1 MSVLFPKIPALLHGG
16 DYNPDQWLDRPDILE
31 EDIKMM
37 KKAGVNTA
45 TVGVFSWSAL
55 EPQEGNF
62 QFGWLHDIMDKL
74 YENGIYTVLATPT
87 GARPAW
93 MDEKYP
99 SVLRVEKDGRR
110 NHHSGRHNHCMSSL
124 EYRALVEK
132 MDTKLAQEF
141 GNHPGLI
148 LWHISNELGGECYCD
163 SCKKRFQEY
172 LREKYHNNIE
182 ELNKQWW
189 TSFWSRRFDSFEQI
203 EPPYDNGEHSI
214 LGLNLDWKR
223 FNSWNMKDYLAF
235 ERRILKKYTPQ
246 VPATA
251 NFMKLFEQLDYVDLA
266 KEIDIISWDGYP
278 SWNNDYETP
287 VDTAAELSFDH
298 AVMRSLKKDKPFML
312 MESTPSLVNW
322 HSVNKL
328 KRPGILR
335 ASSIQTIGCG
345 SDTVQY
351 FQWRK
356 GRGAAEQFH
365 GAVVDHLGRDDTRVF
380 KEVSEV
386 GELLKKLAPVTG
398 SRVASKAAVLF
409 DWSNRWAIKDMQ
421 GMAHDTKNYEKEVR
435 KFYNIHL
442 KKGIN
447 ADIVFPLEDL
457 SSYSLVVLP
466 MYYAVSKEAGAWLKE
481 YVKNGGT
488 VVATYL
494 TAYVNENTLAYLGG
508 FPGAG
513 LGEVFGLYAEELD
526 TLYPTDSNAVLMK
539 DGNKAIVKDYCEL
552 IKLTGAE
559 VLGTY
564 ESDFYAGMPAVTV
577 HSYGNGKAYYIGTRM
592 EEEDLIKFFTQIWSE
607 CGIKEKEL
615 PEGVEYLTRTAEDGS
630 TFDFYV
636 NYNAMPVTVQLSK
649 DGTNLLNGEAVSGKV
664 EILPFN
670 AVVVK

>member
-1 MSVLFPKIPALLHGG
+1 MSVLFPKIPVLLHGG

-287 VDTAAELSFDH
+287 ADTAAELSFDH

-592 EEEDLIKFFTQIWSE
+592 EEEDLIKFFTPIWSE

>member
-31 EDIKMM
+31 EGIKMM

-287 VDTAAELSFDH
+287 ADTAAELSFDH

-386 GELLKKLAPVTG
+386 GGLLKKLAPVTG

-421 GMAHDTKNYEKEVR
+421 GMAHDTKKYEKEVR

>member
-124 EYRALVEK
+124 EYRSLVEK

-148 LWHISNELGGECYCD
+148 LWHISNEFGGECYCEN
-163 SCKKRFQEY
+163 CKKRFQEY

-287 VDTAAELSFDH
+287 ADTAAELSFDH
-298 AVMRSLKKDKPFML
+298 TVMRSLKKDKPFML

-386 GELLKKLAPVTG
+386 GEILKKLAPVTG
-398 SRVASKAAVLF
+398 SKVTSKAAVLF

-421 GMAHDTKNYEKEVR
+421 AMARDTKNYEKEVR

-466 MYYAVSKEAGAWLKE
+466 MYYAVSKEAGEWLKE

-539 DGNKAIVKDYCEL
+539 DGNKALVKDYCEL

-577 HSYGNGKAYYIGTRM
+577 HSYGKGKAYYIGTRM
-592 EEEDLIKFFTQIWSE
+592 EETDLIKFFTPIWSE

-636 NYNAMPVTVQLSK
+636 NYNATPATVQLAK
-649 DGTNLLNGEAVSGKV
+649 DGTNLLNGETVSGKV

>member
-124 EYRALVEK
+124 EYRSLVEK

-148 LWHISNELGGECYCD
+148 LWHISNEFGGECYCEN
-163 SCKKRFQEY
+163 CKKRFQEY

-189 TSFWSRRFDSFEQI
+189 TAFWSRRFDSFEQI

-287 VDTAAELSFDH
+287 ADTAAELSFDH
-298 AVMRSLKKDKPFML
+298 TVMRSLKKDKPFML

-322 HSVNKL
+322 HSFNKL

-386 GELLKKLAPVTG
+386 GEILKKLAPVTG
-398 SRVASKAAVLF
+398 SKVTSKAAVLF

-421 GMAHDTKNYEKEVR
+421 GMAHDTKKYEKEVR

-466 MYYAVSKEAGAWLKE
+466 MYYAVSKEAGEWLKE

-526 TLYPTDSNAVLMK
+526 TLYPTDSNSVLMK
-539 DGNKAIVKDYCEL
+539 DGNKALVKDYCEL

-577 HSYGNGKAYYIGTRM
+577 HSYGKGKAYYIGTRM
-592 EEEDLIKFFTQIWSE
+592 EETDLIKFFTPIWSE

-636 NYNAMPVTVQLSK
+636 NYNATPATVQLAK
-649 DGTNLLNGEAVSGKV
+649 NGTNLLNGEAVSGKV

>member
-45 TVGVFSWSAL
+45 TVGVFSWSTL

-148 LWHISNELGGECYCD
+148 LWHISNEFGGECYCEN
-163 SCKKRFQEY
+163 CKKRFQEY

-189 TSFWSRRFDSFEQI
+189 TAFWSRRFDSFEQI

-287 VDTAAELSFDH
+287 ADTAAELSFDH
-298 AVMRSLKKDKPFML
+298 TVMRSLKKDKPFML

-322 HSVNKL
+322 HSFNKL

-386 GELLKKLAPVTG
+386 GEILKKLAPVTG
-398 SRVASKAAVLF
+398 SKVTSKAAVLF

-421 GMAHDTKNYEKEVR
+421 GMAHDTKKYEKEVR

-466 MYYAVSKEAGAWLKE
+466 MYYAVSKEAGEWLKE

-526 TLYPTDSNAVLMK
+526 TLYPTDSNSVLMK
-539 DGNKAIVKDYCEL
+539 DGNKALVKDYCEL

-577 HSYGNGKAYYIGTRM
+577 HSYGKGKAYYIGTRM
-592 EEEDLIKFFTQIWSE
+592 EEADLIQFFTPIWSE

-615 PEGVEYLTRTAEDGS
+615 PEGVEYLTRIAEDGS

-636 NYNAMPVTVQLSK
+636 NYNAAPATVQLAK

-670 AVVVK
+670 AIVVK

>member
-1 MSVLFPKIPALLHGG
+1 MSVLFPKIPVLLHGG

-246 VPATA
+246 IPATA

-287 VDTAAELSFDH
+287 ADTASELSFDH

-670 AVVVK
+670 VVVVK

>member
-1 MSVLFPKIPALLHGG
+1 MSVLFPKIPVLLHGG

-124 EYRALVEK
+124 EYRSLVEK

-141 GNHPGLI
+141 GSHPGLI

-287 VDTAAELSFDH
+287 ADTAAELSFDH

-577 HSYGNGKAYYIGTRM
+577 HSYGNGKAYYIGARM
-592 EEEDLIKFFTQIWSE
+592 EEEDLIKFFTPIWSE

>member
-1 MSVLFPKIPALLHGG
+1 MAVLFPKIPVLLHGG
-16 DYNPDQWLDRPDILE
+16 DYNPDQWLDRPDILK
-31 EDIKMM
+31 EDIRMM

-55 EPQEGNF
+55 EPEEGKFN
-62 QFGWLHDIMDKL
+62 FGWLHDIMDEL
-74 YENGIYTVLATPT
+74 YANGIYTVLATPT

-99 SVLRVEKDGRR
+99 SVLRVERDGRR
-110 NHHSGRHNHCMSSL
+110 NHHSGRHNHCMSSS
-124 EYRALVEK
+124 EYRAQVEK

-163 SCKKRFQEY
+163 NCKKRFQEY
-172 LREKYHNNIE
+172 LRKKYHNNID

-189 TSFWSRRFDSFEQI
+189 TSFWSRHFNNFEQI

-223 FNSWNMKDYLAF
+223 FNSWNMKDYMAF
-235 ERRILKKYTPQ
+235 ERKILKKYTPDI
-246 VPATA
+246 PATA

-266 KEIDIISWDGYP
+266 KELDIISWDGYP
-278 SWNNDYETP
+278 SWNNDYETTA
-287 VDTAAELSFDH
+287 DTAAELSFDH
-298 AVMRSLKKDKPFML
+298 AVMRGLKKDKPFML

-322 HSVNKL
+322 HSFNKL

-365 GAVVDHLGRDDTRVF
+365 GAVVDHNGRDDTRVF

-386 GELLKKLAPVTG
+386 GEILKKLAPTAGSKVT
-398 SRVASKAAVLF
+398 SKAAVLF
-409 DWSNRWAIKDMQ
+409 DWSNRWAINDMQ
-421 GMAHDTKNYEKEVR
+421 GMARDTKNYEKEVR

-457 SSYSLVVLP
+457 SAYSLVVLP
-466 MYYAVSKEAGAWLKE
+466 MYYAMSEEAGAWLKE
-481 YVKNGGT
+481 
-488 VVATYL
+488 
-494 TAYVNENTLAYLGG
+494 
-508 FPGAG
+508 
-513 LGEVFGLYAEELD
+513 
-526 TLYPTDSNAVLMK
+526 
-539 DGNKAIVKDYCEL
+539 
-552 IKLTGAE
+552 
-559 VLGTY
+559 
-564 ESDFYAGMPAVTV
+564 
-577 HSYGNGKAYYIGTRM
+577 
-592 EEEDLIKFFTQIWSE
+592 
-607 CGIKEKEL
+607 
-615 PEGVEYLTRTAEDGS
+615 
-630 TFDFYV
+630 
-636 NYNAMPVTVQLSK
+636 
-649 DGTNLLNGEAVSGKV
+649 
-664 EILPFN
+664 
-670 AVVVK
+670 

>member
-1 MSVLFPKIPALLHGG
+1 MSVLFPKIPVLLHGG

-124 EYRALVEK
+124 EYRTLVEK

-189 TSFWSRRFDSFEQI
+189 TSFWSRSFDSFEQI

>member
-1 MSVLFPKIPALLHGG
+1 MSVLFPKIPVLLHGG

-141 GNHPGLI
+141 GSHPGLI

-287 VDTAAELSFDH
+287 VDTASELSFDH

>member
-1 MSVLFPKIPALLHGG
+1 MSVLFPKIPVLLHGG

-141 GNHPGLI
+141 GSHPGLI

-287 VDTAAELSFDH
+287 ADTAAELSFDH

-386 GELLKKLAPVTG
+386 GEFLKKLAPVTG

-421 GMAHDTKNYEKEVR
+421 GMTHDTKNYEKEVR

>member
-189 TSFWSRRFDSFEQI
+189 TSFWSRSFDSFEQI

>member
-132 MDTKLAQEF
+132 MDTRLAQEF

-287 VDTAAELSFDH
+287 ADTAAELSFDH

>member
-141 GNHPGLI
+141 GSHPGLI

-287 VDTAAELSFDH
+287 ADTAAELSFDH

-421 GMAHDTKNYEKEVR
+421 GMARDTKKYEKEVR

-577 HSYGNGKAYYIGTRM
+577 HSYGNGKAYYIGARM
-592 EEEDLIKFFTQIWSE
+592 EEEDLIKFFTPIWSE

>member
-1 MSVLFPKIPALLHGG
+1 MSVLFPKIPVLLHGG

-124 EYRALVEK
+124 EYRTLVEK

-278 SWNNDYETP
+278 SWNNDYEMP
-287 VDTAAELSFDH
+287 ADTAAELSFDH

-466 MYYAVSKEAGAWLKE
+466 MYYAVSKEAGAWLNE
-481 YVKNGGT
+481 YLKNGGT

-592 EEEDLIKFFTQIWSE
+592 EEADLIKFFTQIWSE

>member
-141 GNHPGLI
+141 GSHPGLI

-630 TFDFYV
+630 IFDFYV

>member
-1 MSVLFPKIPALLHGG
+1 MSVLFPKIPVLLHGG

-45 TVGVFSWSAL
+45 TVGVFSWSAI

-141 GNHPGLI
+141 GSHPGLI

-235 ERRILKKYTPQ
+235 ERRVLKKYTPQ

>member
-1 MSVLFPKIPALLHGG
+1 MSVLFPKIPVLLHGG

-287 VDTAAELSFDH
+287 ADTAAELSFDH

-421 GMAHDTKNYEKEVR
+421 GMAHDTKKYEKEVR

-447 ADIVFPLEDL
+447 ADIVFSLEDL

>member
-1 MSVLFPKIPALLHGG
+1 MSVLFPKIPVLLHGG

-141 GNHPGLI
+141 GSHPGLI

-287 VDTAAELSFDH
+287 ADTAAELSFDH
-298 AVMRSLKKDKPFML
+298 TVMRSLKKDKPFML

-322 HSVNKL
+322 HSFNKL

>member
-1 MSVLFPKIPALLHGG
+1 MSVLFPKIPVLLHGG

-246 VPATA
+246 IPATA

-287 VDTAAELSFDH
+287 ADTAAELSFDH

>member
-1 MSVLFPKIPALLHGG
+1 MSVLFPKIPVLLHGG

-287 VDTAAELSFDH
+287 ADTAAELSFDH

-466 MYYAVSKEAGAWLKE
+466 MYYAVYKEAGAWLKE

-592 EEEDLIKFFTQIWSE
+592 EEEDLIKFFTPIWSE

>member
-1 MSVLFPKIPALLHGG
+1 MAVLFPKVPVLLHGG
-16 DYNPDQWLDRPDILE
+16 DYNPDQWLDRPDILK
-31 EDIKMM
+31 EDIRMM

-55 EPQEGNF
+55 EPEEGEF
-62 QFGWLHDIMDKL
+62 HFDWLHKIMDEL
-74 YENGIYTVLATPT
+74 YANGIYTVLATPT

-99 SVLRVEKDGRR
+99 SVLRVERDGRR
-110 NHHSGRHNHCMSSL
+110 NRHGGRHNHCMSSP
-124 EYRALVEK
+124 EYRAQVEK
-132 MDTKLAQEF
+132 IDTKLAKEF
-141 GNHPGLI
+141 GKHPGLI

-163 SCKKRFQEY
+163 NCKKRFQEY

-189 TSFWSRRFDSFEQI
+189 TSFWSRHFNNFEQI

-223 FNSWNMKDYLAF
+223 FNSWNMKDYMAF
-235 ERRILKKYTPQ
+235 ERKILKKYTPEI
-246 VPATA
+246 PATA
-251 NFMKLFEQLDYVDLA
+251 NFMKLFEPLDYADLA
-266 KEIDIISWDGYP
+266 KELDIISWDGYP
-278 SWNNDYETP
+278 SWNNDYETEA
-287 VDTAAELSFDH
+287 DTAAELSFDH

-322 HSVNKL
+322 HPVNKL

-386 GELLKKLAPVTG
+386 GEILKNLSPVTG
-398 SRVASKAAVLF
+398 SKVTSKVAILF
-409 DWSNRWAIKDMQ
+409 DWSNRWAISDMQ
-421 GMAHDTKNYEKEVR
+421 GMARDTKNYEKEVR

-442 KKGIN
+442 KKGIS

-457 SSYSLVVLP
+457 SQYSLVVLP
-466 MYYAVSKEAGAWLKE
+466 MYYAVSEEAGAWLKE

-526 TLYPTDSNAVLMK
+526 TLYPSDSNSVIME
-539 DGNKAIVKDYCEL
+539 DGTTVPVKDYCEL
-552 IKLTGAE
+552 IKSTGAKT
-559 VLGTY
+559 LGSY
-564 ESDFYAGMPAVTV
+564 QSDFYAGMPAVTV
-577 HSYGNGKAYYIGTRM
+577 NAYGKGKAYYLGARM
-592 EEEDLIKFFTQIWSE
+592 KEDDLIRFFEPIWKE
-607 CGIKEKEL
+607 NDIKETNL
-615 PEGVEYLTRTAEDGS
+615 PDGVEYLRRIAEDGS
-630 TFDFYV
+630 SFDFYV
-636 NYNAMPVTVQLSK
+636 NYTASPVTVTLEKS
-649 DGTNLLNGEAVSGKV
+649 GTDLLTGKAVSGEAVV
-664 EILPFN
+664 EPFN
-670 AVVVK
+670 GVVVK

>member
-124 EYRALVEK
+124 EYRSLVEK

-148 LWHISNELGGECYCD
+148 LWHISNEFGGECYCEN
-163 SCKKRFQEY
+163 CKKRFQEY

-189 TSFWSRRFDSFEQI
+189 TAFWSRRFDSFEQI

-287 VDTAAELSFDH
+287 ADTAAELSFDH
-298 AVMRSLKKDKPFML
+298 TVMRSLKKDKPFML

-322 HSVNKL
+322 HSFNKL

-386 GELLKKLAPVTG
+386 GEILKKLAPVTG
-398 SRVASKAAVLF
+398 SKVTSKVAVLF

-421 GMAHDTKNYEKEVR
+421 GMARDTKKYEKEVR

-466 MYYAVSKEAGAWLKE
+466 MYYAVSKEAGEWLKE

-526 TLYPTDSNAVLMK
+526 TLYPTDSNSVLMK
-539 DGNKAIVKDYCEL
+539 DGNKALVKDYCEL

-577 HSYGNGKAYYIGTRM
+577 HSYGKGKAYYIGTRM
-592 EEEDLIKFFTQIWSE
+592 EEADLIQFFTPIWSE

-615 PEGVEYLTRTAEDGS
+615 PEGVEYLTRIAEDGS

-636 NYNAMPVTVQLSK
+636 NYNAAPATVQLAK

-670 AVVVK
+670 AIVVK

>member
-1 MSVLFPKIPALLHGG
+1 MSVLFPKIPVLLHGG

-124 EYRALVEK
+124 EYRSLVEK

-148 LWHISNELGGECYCD
+148 LWHISNEFGGECYCEN
-163 SCKKRFQEY
+163 CKKRFQEY

-287 VDTAAELSFDH
+287 ADTAAELSFDH
-298 AVMRSLKKDKPFML
+298 TVMRSLKKDKPFML

-386 GELLKKLAPVTG
+386 GEILKKLAPVTG
-398 SRVASKAAVLF
+398 SKVTSKAAVLF

-421 GMAHDTKNYEKEVR
+421 GMARDTKNYEKEVR

-466 MYYAVSKEAGAWLKE
+466 MYYAVSKEAGEWLKE

>member
-1 MSVLFPKIPALLHGG
+1 MSVLFPKIPVLLHGG

-124 EYRALVEK
+124 EYRSLVEK

-287 VDTAAELSFDH
+287 ADTAAELSFDH

>member
-278 SWNNDYETP
+278 SWNNYYETP
-287 VDTAAELSFDH
+287 ADTASELSFDH

-466 MYYAVSKEAGAWLKE
+466 MYYAVSKEAGAWLKK

-539 DGNKAIVKDYCEL
+539 DGNKALVKDYCEL

-592 EEEDLIKFFTQIWSE
+592 EEEDLIKFFTPIWSE

>member
-1 MSVLFPKIPALLHGG
+1 MSVLFPKIPVLLHGG

-141 GNHPGLI
+141 GSHPGLI

-287 VDTAAELSFDH
+287 ADTAAELSFDH

-398 SRVASKAAVLF
+398 SRVA
-409 DWSNRWAIKDMQ
+409 
-421 GMAHDTKNYEKEVR
+421 
-435 KFYNIHL
+435 
-442 KKGIN
+442 
-447 ADIVFPLEDL
+447 
-457 SSYSLVVLP
+457 
-466 MYYAVSKEAGAWLKE
+466 
-481 YVKNGGT
+481 
-488 VVATYL
+488 
-494 TAYVNENTLAYLGG
+494 
-508 FPGAG
+508 
-513 LGEVFGLYAEELD
+513 
-526 TLYPTDSNAVLMK
+526 
-539 DGNKAIVKDYCEL
+539 
-552 IKLTGAE
+552 
-559 VLGTY
+559 
-564 ESDFYAGMPAVTV
+564 
-577 HSYGNGKAYYIGTRM
+577 
-592 EEEDLIKFFTQIWSE
+592 
-607 CGIKEKEL
+607 
-615 PEGVEYLTRTAEDGS
+615 
-630 TFDFYV
+630 
-636 NYNAMPVTVQLSK
+636 
-649 DGTNLLNGEAVSGKV
+649 
-664 EILPFN
+664 
-670 AVVVK
+670 

>member
-1 MSVLFPKIPALLHGG
+1 MSVLFPKIPVLLHGG

-141 GNHPGLI
+141 GNHSGLI

-189 TSFWSRRFDSFEQI
+189 TSFWSRHFDSFEQI

-214 LGLNLDWKR
+214 IGLNLDWKR

-287 VDTAAELSFDH
+287 ADTASELSFDH

-421 GMAHDTKNYEKEVR
+421 GMAHDTKKYEKEVR

-539 DGNKAIVKDYCEL
+539 DGNKALVKDYCEL

-577 HSYGNGKAYYIGTRM
+577 HSYGNGKAYYIGARM
-592 EEEDLIKFFTQIWSE
+592 EEEDLIKFFTPIWSE

-649 DGTNLLNGEAVSGKV
+649 DGTNLLNSEAVSGKV

>member
-1 MSVLFPKIPALLHGG
+1 MSVLFPKIPVLLHGG
-16 DYNPDQWLDRPDILE
+16 DYNPDQWLDRPDSLE

-141 GNHPGLI
+141 GSHPGLI

-287 VDTAAELSFDH
+287 ADTAAELSFDH

>member
-124 EYRALVEK
+124 EYRSLVEK

-148 LWHISNELGGECYCD
+148 LWHISNEFGGECYCEN
-163 SCKKRFQEY
+163 CKKRFQEY

-287 VDTAAELSFDH
+287 ADTAAELSFDH
-298 AVMRSLKKDKPFML
+298 TVMRSLKKDKPFML

-322 HSVNKL
+322 HSFNKL

-365 GAVVDHLGRDDTRVF
+365 GAVVDHLGRNDTRVF

-386 GELLKKLAPVTG
+386 GEILKKLAPVTG
-398 SRVASKAAVLF
+398 SKVTSKAAVLF

-421 GMAHDTKNYEKEVR
+421 GMARDTKKYEKEVR

-466 MYYAVSKEAGAWLKE
+466 MYYAVSKEAGEWLKE

-526 TLYPTDSNAVLMK
+526 TLYPTDSNSVLMK
-539 DGNKAIVKDYCEL
+539 DGNKALVEDYCEL

-577 HSYGNGKAYYIGTRM
+577 HSYGKGKAYYIGTRM
-592 EEEDLIKFFTQIWSE
+592 EETDLIKFFTPIWSE

-636 NYNAMPVTVQLSK
+636 NYNATPATVQLAK
-649 DGTNLLNGEAVSGKV
+649 NGTNLLNGEAVSGKV

>member
-1 MSVLFPKIPALLHGG
+1 MSVLFPKIPVLLHGG

-141 GNHPGLI
+141 GSHPGLI

-287 VDTAAELSFDH
+287 ADTAAELSFDH

-539 DGNKAIVKDYCEL
+539 NGNKAIVKDYCEL

-592 EEEDLIKFFTQIWSE
+592 EEEDLIKFFTPIWSE

>member
-287 VDTAAELSFDH
+287 ADTAAELSFDH

-421 GMAHDTKNYEKEVR
+421 GMAHDTKKYEKEVR

-592 EEEDLIKFFTQIWSE
+592 EEEDLIKFFTPIWSE

>member
-246 VPATA
+246 IPATA

-287 VDTAAELSFDH
+287 ADTASELSFDH

-592 EEEDLIKFFTQIWSE
+592 EEEDLIKFFTPIWSE

>member
-124 EYRALVEK
+124 EYRSLVEK

-148 LWHISNELGGECYCD
+148 LWHISNEFGGECYCEN
-163 SCKKRFQEY
+163 CKKRFQEY

-189 TSFWSRRFDSFEQI
+189 ISFWSRRFDSFEQI

-287 VDTAAELSFDH
+287 ADTAAELSFDH
-298 AVMRSLKKDKPFML
+298 TVMRSLKKDKPFML

-356 GRGAAEQFH
+356 GRGAVEQFH

-386 GELLKKLAPVTG
+386 GEILKKLAPVTG
-398 SRVASKAAVLF
+398 SKVTSKAAVLF

-421 GMAHDTKNYEKEVR
+421 GMARDTKNYEKEVR

-466 MYYAVSKEAGAWLKE
+466 MYYAVSKEAGEWLKE

-539 DGNKAIVKDYCEL
+539 DGNKALVKDYCEL

-577 HSYGNGKAYYIGTRM
+577 HSYGKGKAYYIGTRM
-592 EEEDLIKFFTQIWSE
+592 EETDLIKFFTPIWSE

-636 NYNAMPVTVQLSK
+636 NYNATPATVQLAK
-649 DGTNLLNGEAVSGKV
+649 DGTNLLNGETVSGKV

>member
-1 MSVLFPKIPALLHGG
+1 MSVLFPKIPVLLHGG

-278 SWNNDYETP
+278 SWNNDYEMP
-287 VDTAAELSFDH
+287 ADTAAELSFDH

-539 DGNKAIVKDYCEL
+539 DGNKALVKDYCEL

-577 HSYGNGKAYYIGTRM
+577 HSYGKGKAYYIGTRM

-630 TFDFYV
+630 IFDFYV

>member
-1 MSVLFPKIPALLHGG
+1 MSVLFPKIPVLLHGG

-592 EEEDLIKFFTQIWSE
+592 EEEDLIKFFTPIWSE

>member
-124 EYRALVEK
+124 EYRSLVEK

-148 LWHISNELGGECYCD
+148 LWHISNEFGGECYCEN
-163 SCKKRFQEY
+163 CKKRFQEY

-189 TSFWSRRFDSFEQI
+189 TSFWSHRFDSFEQI

-287 VDTAAELSFDH
+287 ADTAAELSFDH
-298 AVMRSLKKDKPFML
+298 TVMRSLKKDKPFML

-322 HSVNKL
+322 HSFNKL

-386 GELLKKLAPVTG
+386 GEILKKLAPVTG
-398 SRVASKAAVLF
+398 SKVTSKAAVLF

-421 GMAHDTKNYEKEVR
+421 GMARDTKNYEKEVR

-466 MYYAVSKEAGAWLKE
+466 MYYAVSKEAGEWLKE

-526 TLYPTDSNAVLMK
+526 TLYPTDSNSVLMK
-539 DGNKAIVKDYCEL
+539 DGNKALVKDYCEL

-577 HSYGNGKAYYIGTRM
+577 HSYGKGKAYYIGTRM
-592 EEEDLIKFFTQIWSE
+592 EETDLIKFFTPIWSE

-636 NYNAMPVTVQLSK
+636 NYNATPATVQLAK
-649 DGTNLLNGEAVSGKV
+649 NGTNLLNGEAVSGKV

>member
-1 MSVLFPKIPALLHGG
+1 MSVLFPKIPVLLHGG

-287 VDTAAELSFDH
+287 VDTASELSFDH